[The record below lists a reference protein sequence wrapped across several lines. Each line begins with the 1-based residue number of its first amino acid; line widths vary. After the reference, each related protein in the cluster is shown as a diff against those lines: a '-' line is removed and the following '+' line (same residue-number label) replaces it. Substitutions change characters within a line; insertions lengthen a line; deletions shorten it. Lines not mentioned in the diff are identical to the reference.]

1 AADKGLL
8 ANDSDVDSTLTVTSI
23 TVNGT
28 DYTVGANGA
37 TVELAGK
44 GTLVVNSDGSYSFT
58 PVKDF
63 AGALPVVG
71 YTTNT
76 GLSSTLTLT

>member
-1 AADKGLL
+1 PVDDASVLVADRNTVTEDTPLVVAADKGLL
-8 ANDSDVDSTLTVTSI
+8 ANDSDVDSTLTVSKI

-44 GTLVVNSDGSYSFT
+44 GTLVVNSDG
-58 PVKDF
+58 
-63 AGALPVVG
+63 
-71 YTTNT
+71 
-76 GLSSTLTLT
+76 